1 MTGLAAHGIEVTL
14 PSGWEGRVFRRPSHG
29 EVAASAADGPAA
41 PAGEATHAVV
51 HLSTIPLPP
60 DLGDF
65 GSAAVPSLGADDVL
79 VVLFEYGPESV
90 SQPMFARA
98 GVPRTLGPD
107 DFSPGVL
114 QRAVRGQ
121 AGAQVFCNE
130 AGRAFCLYVVLGAY
144 ANRQRLIPRVN
155 AVLGALTIGPGG
167 GASGTASAANGAAP
181 SRSTTT
187 TAPPSTTTPAPI
199 TPAPA
204 TPAPATPAPATTAAD
219 PSPTSTTSGV
229 QPGSGT

>member
-14 PSGWEGRVFRRPSHG
+14 PPGWEGRVFRRPSHG
-29 EVAASAADGPAA
+29 EVAASTADGPPA
-41 PAGEATHAVV
+41 PAGETTHAVV
-51 HLSTIPLPP
+51 HVSTIPLPP

-98 GVPRTLGPD
+98 GVPRSLGPE

-155 AVLGALTIGPGG
+155 AVLGALTIGSGG
-167 GASGTASAANGAAP
+167 GVSAAASAANGSAP
-181 SRSTTT
+181 SLSPTT
-187 TAPPSTTTPAPI
+187 TAPTTTAP
-199 TPAPA
+199 
-204 TPAPATPAPATTAAD
+204 
-219 PSPTSTTSGV
+219 PTSTTSGA
-229 QPGSGT
+229 QPRSGT